1 MQLKEIIT
9 EILEKKYSG
18 IPRKMA
24 SALDLGEMDIRR
36 AAGIDPGSRRNQE
49 KIFQLVMK
57 IIPLCKE
64 IGIDPA
70 RELSSKALAGGLVH
84 ESVGKATTN
93 DQRKKKAGGQK

>member
-1 MQLKEIIT
+1 MQLKEIVA

-24 SALDLGEMDIRR
+24 NALDLGEMDIRR

-57 IIPLCKE
+57 IIPICKE
-64 IGIDPA
+64 LKIDPA
-70 RELSSKALAGGLVH
+70 QELSDEAVTGGLIND
-84 ESVGKATTN
+84 SVGKTSKI
-93 DQRKKKAGGQK
+93 DQRKKKASGKK